1 MKTTASADEIWGDM
15 VQDSSEIVNILATT
29 ATTTTTTR
37 SIIIVIKT
45 SQLRFEITR
54 GRALPSPPGLKVLM
68 MPLSSAPSKTTSTA
82 AALAL

>member
-1 MKTTASADEIWGDM
+1 MLQILLETKMKTTASADEISGDM

-45 SQLRFEITR
+45 SQLRF
-54 GRALPSPPGLKVLM
+54 
-68 MPLSSAPSKTTSTA
+68 
-82 AALAL
+82 